1 MNSAADEEIAILAFQ
16 GLRID
21 LFRHRAFLDDR
32 ELYLTPTE
40 FRLVECFLRQ
50 PSRVFSRAEL
60 IDAAVRTKGVVAER
74 AIDQHIRCLR
84 RKLQSPGLIHTVNGA
99 GYSLGVG

>member
-1 MNSAADEEIAILAFQ
+1 MFPDSLPLAASPSQSAAYDFALRLRRKEVFPLNSAADEEIALLAFQ

-50 PSRVFSRAEL
+50 PSRVFSRAAL
-60 IDAAVRTKGVVAER
+60 IDAAVRTKGVVA
-74 AIDQHIRCLR
+74 
-84 RKLQSPGLIHTVNGA
+84 
-99 GYSLGVG
+99 